1 MANEEKID
9 KAQVEHVAS
18 LAKLEFNDADLGKF
32 TTQLADIMGLFNTL
46 SEVDTTGVE
55 PTFSVTDQFNTMRE
69 DVAVNSHEKDALIKN
84 VPDTQDGYIRVPA
97 IIDESEGAN

>member
-18 LAKLEFNDADLGKF
+18 LAKLQFEDADLGKF
-32 TTQLADIMGLFNTL
+32 TTQLGDIMELFNTL
-46 SEVDTTGVE
+46 SEVDTSNVT

-69 DVAVNSHEKDALIKN
+69 DVAVNSHQKEALLKN
-84 VPDTQDGYIRVPA
+84 APDTEEGFIRVPA